1 MAFSSAIAT
10 FTGAQDSVAVTWAT
24 AFAAP
29 PTLVTHGVL
38 VSDGIGTVEVSIPSS
53 TLTAT
58 GCTVETSARF
68 TGAVQLIA
76 NGV

>member
-10 FTGAQDSVAVTWAT
+10 FNGTQDSVAVTWAT
-24 AFAAP
+24 AFASP
-29 PTLVTHGVL
+29 PVLVTHGVL
-38 VSDGIGTVEVSIPSS
+38 VSDGVGTVEVSIPSS
-53 TLTAT
+53 SLTAT
-58 GCTVETSARF
+58 GCTVETTARF